1 MILFWKI
8 LYLTKIYEMRDR
20 RYWVMDYE
28 TIVNCFVAV
37 FIDLNSS
44 SLKTFVINRNVNDLP
59 KLLKF
64 FKENIENN
72 DWHFGYNNLAFDAQL
87 TEFILQNQ
95 RELLELDTDDLTAT
109 LSNYANYVI
118 ERSSAGEFLD
128 YPEFKLSIRCVDIF
142 KLNHWDNAAKRSS
155 LKWIQYSMDWF
166 NVEEMPHHHSEPVLT
181 DSQLEDIVNYCI
193 NDVKSTKNIFLTTD
207 QKGER
212 VMISQINLR
221 AKLSAEYEVNLFS
234 ASEPRISKEI
244 FLYFLSKKL
253 NIPKKEI
260 RNLRTF
266 RDNVNIKNII
276 LPSISFE
283 TPEFNSVHHWFKNL
297 IVNTKINNDV
307 VEKGPKYSMI
317 HKGVKTDYGL
327 GGLHGCIKS
336 GIYESTDERI
346 ILSADVTSFYPNL
359 AIRNRWSPAHLN
371 QDDFCKLYEWFFEE
385 RKKYSKKDPLNYL
398 FKIILNSTYGLS
410 KEQNSFLYDPEL
422 TFKITVN
429 GQLQLSMLYEMISTR
444 IPNSQPLMQ
453 NTDGLEFMIDKK
465 DESLFYDICK
475 EWEILTNL
483 QLETVEYSKMIIGDV
498 NNYIAVYKN
507 GETKCKGRFEF
518 ENLPYHKNKSFLV
531 IPKAIYAYF
540 IHGIDPA
547 DYLKSNTEIFD
558 YCAGAKLKGNW
569 FFEKRYVKD
578 GVFHNERLQ
587 KLIRYYISNKGVKLI
602 KCNPDG
608 REIQLESGSILQTIF
623 NKSEMKS
630 WEDYDINKSYYLKKI
645 YSEIEK
651 IEKTASILPNS
662 VINSQLTLF

>member
-283 TPEFNSVHHWFKNL
+283 
-297 IVNTKINNDV
+297 NT
-307 VEKGPKYSMI
+307 
-317 HKGVKTDYGL
+317 
-327 GGLHGCIKS
+327 
-336 GIYESTDERI
+336 
-346 ILSADVTSFYPNL
+346 
-359 AIRNRWSPAHLN
+359 
-371 QDDFCKLYEWFFEE
+371 
-385 RKKYSKKDPLNYL
+385 
-398 FKIILNSTYGLS
+398 
-410 KEQNSFLYDPEL
+410 
-422 TFKITVN
+422 
-429 GQLQLSMLYEMISTR
+429 
-444 IPNSQPLMQ
+444 
-453 NTDGLEFMIDKK
+453 
-465 DESLFYDICK
+465 
-475 EWEILTNL
+475 
-483 QLETVEYSKMIIGDV
+483 
-498 NNYIAVYKN
+498 
-507 GETKCKGRFEF
+507 
-518 ENLPYHKNKSFLV
+518 
-531 IPKAIYAYF
+531 
-540 IHGIDPA
+540 
-547 DYLKSNTEIFD
+547 
-558 YCAGAKLKGNW
+558 
-569 FFEKRYVKD
+569 
-578 GVFHNERLQ
+578 
-587 KLIRYYISNKGVKLI
+587 
-602 KCNPDG
+602 
-608 REIQLESGSILQTIF
+608 
-623 NKSEMKS
+623 
-630 WEDYDINKSYYLKKI
+630 
-645 YSEIEK
+645 
-651 IEKTASILPNS
+651 
-662 VINSQLTLF
+662 